1 MRKRNIQKIVRFS
14 RDEAQ
19 DLQKKAKKACLSEA
33 GLIRLLLRGYEPREK
48 PDERFYDV
56 MRELSSIGNNINQLA
71 VKANALGFVDAPQ
84 LKKEAERWHKFQ
96 ADIERTYLRPDKSE
110 MAVSKLWAVNSR
122 LGQVIDYAANPEKT
136 AADIYTEEQYQALAD
151 VLSYAKDEEK
161 TEREYFAEGINCN
174 PTTARDQF
182 VSVKQAYGK
191 EEGIQA
197 YHGYLSFKEQNIS
210 PQLAQKIGMEFANE
224 VWGDRF
230 QVVVTTHL
238 NTKHLHCHYVI
249 NSVSFKDGKR
259 LWGDEKAWFKFRKV
273 ADRICEKYGLYYN
286 PNPNRSKQSSYYYK
300 QEQAGMPTR
309 YSMVR
314 EAIDEAI
321 AHSTNIKSLDYAL
334 TQMGYEHCLSE
345 SRKYWTIVP
354 KGYTKPIRLKNLG
367 EDYNEEAIRRRLIE
381 NQRVRIAPFAK
392 QTVVIRQYRL
402 PTRENKIKKV
412 GGLYGLYLHYCY
424 RLGYLP
430 KYKKQN
436 TARLHYLLKED
447 LLKLDKITAE
457 TRLLGRENISTD
469 EQLFSYKESLKG
481 QIKTLNDDRTHLRKK
496 ARTKMSDD
504 ELSKVKEQIST
515 VSDKI
520 RELNKEVRLCD
531 DIAERSKVM
540 EQNLETIRAEEE
552 KQQRK
557 EQKRNDKF
565 R

>member
-1 MRKRNIQKIVRFS
+1 M
-14 RDEAQ
+14 
-19 DLQKKAKKACLSEA
+19 
-33 GLIRLLLRGYEPREK
+33 
-48 PDERFYDV
+48 
-56 MRELSSIGNNINQLA
+56 
-71 VKANALGFVDAPQ
+71 
-84 LKKEAERWHKFQ
+84 
-96 ADIERTYLRPDKSE
+96 
-110 MAVSKLWAVNSR
+110 
-122 LGQVIDYAANPEKT
+122 
-136 AADIYTEEQYQALAD
+136 
-151 VLSYAKDEEK
+151 
-161 TEREYFAEGINCN
+161 EGINCN

-191 EEGIQA
+191 EDGIQA
-197 YHGYLSFKEQNIS
+197 YHGYLSFKEQNIT
-210 PQLAQKIGMEFANE
+210 PELAQKIGMEFANE
-224 VWGDRF
+224 VWGKRF

-259 LWGDEKAWFKFRKV
+259 CQDTSWFKFRKV

-367 EDYNEEAIRRRLIE
+367 EDYTEEAIRRRLIE

-424 RLGYLP
+424 RLGYLQ

-481 QIKTLNDDRTHLRKK
+481 QIKTLTDDRTHLRKI

>member
-1 MRKRNIQKIVRFS
+1 
-14 RDEAQ
+14 
-19 DLQKKAKKACLSEA
+19 
-33 GLIRLLLRGYEPREK
+33 
-48 PDERFYDV
+48 
-56 MRELSSIGNNINQLA
+56 
-71 VKANALGFVDAPQ
+71 
-84 LKKEAERWHKFQ
+84 
-96 ADIERTYLRPDKSE
+96 

-136 AADIYTEEQYQALAD
+136 AADIYTEEQYQALTD

-161 TEREYFAEGINCN
+161 TEREYFVEGINCN

-182 VSVKQAYGK
+182 VSVKLAYGK
-191 EEGIQA
+191 EDGIQA
-197 YHGYLSFKEQNIS
+197 YHGYLSFKEQNIT
-210 PQLAQKIGMEFANE
+210 PELAQKIGMEFANE
-224 VWGDRF
+224 VWGKRF

-259 LWGDEKAWFKFRKV
+259 CQDTSWFKFRKV

-367 EDYNEEAIRRRLIE
+367 EDYTEEAIRRRLIE
-381 NQRVRIAPFAK
+381 NQRVRIVPFAK

-481 QIKTLNDDRTHLRKK
+481 QIKTLNDDRTHLQKK

-540 EQNLETIRAEEE
+540 EQNLETIRAKEE

>member
-1 MRKRNIQKIVRFS
+1 
-14 RDEAQ
+14 
-19 DLQKKAKKACLSEA
+19 
-33 GLIRLLLRGYEPREK
+33 
-48 PDERFYDV
+48 
-56 MRELSSIGNNINQLA
+56 
-71 VKANALGFVDAPQ
+71 
-84 LKKEAERWHKFQ
+84 
-96 ADIERTYLRPDKSE
+96 
-110 MAVSKLWAVNSR
+110 MAVSKLWSVTTR
-122 LGQVIDYAANPEKT
+122 LGQVIDYATNPKKT
-136 AADIYTEEQYQALAD
+136 AVRIIYTKAQYQALRD
-151 VLSYAKDEEK
+151 VIDYAKDEEK
-161 TEREYFAEGINCN
+161 TEQEFYVEGINCN
-174 PTTARDQF
+174 PETARDQF
-182 VSVKQAYGK
+182 VSVKQGYGK
-191 EEGIQA
+191 EDGIQA
-197 YHGYLSFKEQNIS
+197 YHGYLSFKEQDIS
-210 PQLAQKIGMEFANE
+210 PELAQKIGMEFANE
-224 VWGDRF
+224 VWGKRF